1 LRNQVAE
8 KIFFFNSPF
17 EVPNKV
23 IKMLYI
29 RDEKGEPTI
38 LTSVEFND
46 SERK

>member
-1 LRNQVAE
+1 LRNRVAD
-8 KIFFFNSPF
+8 KIFFFNCPF
-17 EVPNKV
+17 EVPLEV